1 VPELRSPLTLIP
13 RTGDLPPLTLT
24 DLSALAKVQVKAPPG
39 GQIRNA
45 LGTPFGRVKRYTSS
59 GSPVDAVHGAL
70 VIGSGPGEWLVLG
83 PPDMAAEVRAA
94 LTTLVAG
101 VDEFASVVDLTHGRA
116 LVRLRGADSAALLA
130 KVCAVDL
137 ADAVTPD
144 GAAFR
149 SSVARVVT
157 DVVRDDLPDGTRS
170 YLLHCERSS
179 GQYLAESLLDAGA
192 EFDIAVTPIDPR
204 DERRTRGPE
213 V

>member
-1 VPELRSPLTLIP
+1 VWASRTDSELRSPLTLAP
-13 RTGDLPPLTLT
+13 SAVDLAPLALT
-24 DLSALAKVQVKAPPG
+24 DLSVLAKLQIKAPAD
-39 GQIRNA
+39 GQVRA
-45 LGTPFGRVKRYTSS
+45 AMGTPFGRATRPTTL
-59 GSPVDAVHGAL
+59 GAL

-83 PPDMAAEVRAA
+83 PPDGARELRTA
-94 LTTLVAG
+94 LSTVVAG

-137 ADAVTPD
+137 ADAVAPD

-157 DVVRDDLPDGTRS
+157 DVVRDDLLDGTRS

-179 GQYLAESLLDAGA
+179 GQYLAEILLDAGT
-192 EFDIAVTPIDPR
+192 EFDIAVIPFDPR
-204 DERRTRGPE
+204 DEQRS
-213 V
+213 